1 MSSEK
6 SSSSSKR
13 DPSVE
18 VVLRNLA
25 VYRMH
30 RYMIRLAL
38 LATPLAI
45 IALLVALF
53 FIQQK
58 VPPQYVQAS
67 ADGKMIQSVP
77 LNKPNMDQAGVLDFA
92 RQAITELN
100 QYDYINYKKQIPQ
113 AQPYFTPYGW
123 NNYLTQ
129 LKQRDT
135 LKTVETQR
143 DIVTVDFT
151 GPANIAKTTV
161 LDLGGGRQ
169 QYVWVIE
176 QPITVNYIGHGAG
189 GTISGLRQQG
199 VVQMVIVRVPYTD
212 SDRGLAI
219 QVYNFM
225 ENNTNN
231 PNP

>member
-6 SSSSSKR
+6 SSSSKR

-25 VYRMH
+25 VYQMN

-67 ADGKMIQSVP
+67 ADGKLIQSIP
-77 LNKPNMDQAGVLDFA
+77 LDKPNMDQAGVLNFA
-92 RQAITELN
+92 RQAITKLN

-113 AQPYFTPYGW
+113 AQAYFTAYGW

-129 LKQRDT
+129 LKKRDT
-135 LKTVETQR
+135 LTTVENQR
-143 DIVTVDFT
+143 DIVSVDFT
-151 GPANIAKTTV
+151 GAATIAKSTV
-161 LDLGGGRQ
+161 LNLGGGRE
-169 QYVWVIE
+169 QYVWVVE
-176 QPITVNYIGHGAG
+176 QPVNINYIGHGPNG
-189 GTISGLRQQG
+189 SINGLRQQG
-199 VVQMVIVRVPYTD
+199 VIQMVIIRVPYTD
-212 SDRGLAI
+212 SDRGIAI

-225 ENNTNN
+225 EKNANN
-231 PNP
+231 P